1 MNQRVVELETI
12 LADKENMRGPAGP
25 AGPQGE
31 TGPQGSRF
39 CTLAELH
46 INTSFNQTK
55 NL

>member
-31 TGPQGSRF
+31 TGPQGLRF
-39 CTLAELH
+39 LYPGGA
-46 INTSFNQTK
+46 SYK
-55 NL
+55 Y